1 MSESNGLNNPDTD
14 DVSTLIPLANSLA
27 GRRVQWAQLWS
38 VYLQAIG
45 GTGRVALLAG
55 EPGVGK
61 SRLLNELAAQ
71 SEKVGAVVLRGSA
84 SNGEH
89 MPEYLPFLEALGRSF
104 RLISDRELQHLV
116 GGSASILLDLF
127 PDLETRLQQGA
138 LTNTPKDQVRF
149 RLHEAIGGYLIALAT
164 KSPVVMILDDLQWAD
179 AASLDLLQALA
190 AWQQTAALSIVGS
203 YRSDELERNPALDRI
218 LVDLN
223 RERRLAVIAIPA
235 LDIEELADLVLYRI
249 GAPLNAAGLTFLQ
262 ELSEG
267 NPFFA
272 EELLRAWAEDGS
284 LSQTSA
290 GWVLR
295 TEHANSFPDGISG
308 AIRRRLDGID
318 SATLTLLRVAAVYG
332 RTFSTDVLASA
343 ASADLE
349 AIEGQLE
356 GASRRL
362 LVSLDGRGHGTFTHR
377 LIREYLYREL
387 TPAGRRRLHAAIG
400 EALEA
405 KWKIEPEQSLTELVS
420 HLELGEAGSR
430 GVYYARLAADRALR
444 SFAPTDALRFL
455 ENALAMSELDSPR
468 RGDLLLSSVEAAI
481 LAGSEDTIEA
491 ACAAAR
497 AWFSSVQDPLG
508 VARIDRL
515 RTHAD
520 GGRVV
525 LATAHQELEA
535 VFEAVGAD
543 SRVAATAVGRRY
555 FQRAWLAIMEGAWED
570 AARTLGMGPPFAI
583 PFGGEPLSTLSRLPR
598 GFTAFQ
604 QGRYVEAIDEWQ
616 RATSSMSFPE
626 EVLTPLQ
633 LSLYSML
640 SLGLAKLGR
649 VDEAHR
655 YRNELLAKSKGLAA
669 PAPFAKSAL
678 TLVVLSFLHMDE
690 PDPIQ
695 DRYSSLL
702 EMRGEIHWV
711 LVDRVLGLLDLAR
724 HDWPAAHNHLISAE
738 ATARDEGFRPE
749 LAYTLLARAKLEFA
763 RGGRGSTL
771 RGHGLMQDAKVLFA
785 ELGMTG
791 AQAEA
796 ESGFG
801 TLGATNESHGL
812 SAREANVLRLV
823 AAGHSNRRIAVA
835 LSLSEKTVAN
845 HMTNIFNKIGV
856 SNRAGAAGFAHRE
869 GIV

>member
-1 MSESNGLNNPDTD
+1 MSAGNGLNNPDAD
-14 DVSTLIPLANSLA
+14 EVSTLIPVANSLA
-27 GRRVQWAQLWS
+27 GRRAQWARLWS
-38 VYLQAIG
+38 AYLQAIG

-55 EPGVGK
+55 EPGIGK
-61 SRLLNELAAQ
+61 SRLLNELAAHA
-71 SEKVGAVVLRGSA
+71 EKVGAIVLRGSA
-84 SNGEH
+84 SNSEQ
-89 MPEYLPFLEALGRSF
+89 MPEYLPFLEALGQSF
-104 RLISDRELQHLV
+104 RLVGDTDLHHLV
-116 GGSASILLDLF
+116 GPNASILLDLF
-127 PDLETRLQQGA
+127 PDLEARLQHGI

-149 RLHEAIGGYLIALAT
+149 RLHEAIGGYLLALAT

-179 AASLDLLQALA
+179 AASLDLLHALA
-190 AWQQTAALSIVGS
+190 ARQQSATLSIVGS
-203 YRSDELERNPALDRI
+203 YRSDELERNPALDRV

-223 RERRLAVIAIPA
+223 RERRVAVIAVPA
-235 LDIEELADLVLYRI
+235 LNLEELADLVVYRI

-262 ELSEG
+262 ELSDG

-272 EELLRAWAEDGS
+272 EELLRAWAEEGS
-284 LSQTSA
+284 LCQTSA

-308 AIRRRLDGID
+308 AIRRRLDDID
-318 SATLTLLRVAAVYG
+318 SATLTILRVAAVYG
-332 RTFSTDVLASA
+332 RTFSTDVLAA
-343 ASADLE
+343 AAAADLE

-356 GASRRL
+356 GASHRL
-362 LVSLDGRGHGTFTHR
+362 LISLDGRGHGAFTHR
-377 LIREYLYREL
+377 LVREYLYREL

-405 KWKIEPEQSLTELVS
+405 KLKVEPEESLTDLVS

-430 GVYYARLAADRALR
+430 GAYYAGLAADRALR
-444 SFAPTDALRFL
+444 SFAPTEALRFL

-468 RGDLLLSSVEAAI
+468 RGDLLLSRVEAAI
-481 LAGSEDTIEA
+481 LAGSDDTIEA
-491 ACAAAR
+491 SCAAAR

-508 VARIDRL
+508 MARVDRL
-515 RTHAD
+515 RTHAN
-520 GGRVV
+520 GGRVA
-525 LATAHQELEA
+525 LAAARQELEA

-543 SRVAATAVGRRY
+543 SRESASAVACRY
-555 FQRAWLAIMEGAWED
+555 IRRAWLAVLEGAWED
-570 AARTLGMGPPFAI
+570 AARTLGMGPPFAM
-583 PFGGEPLSTLSRLPR
+583 PLGGEPLSALTGLPR
-598 GFTAFQ
+598 GFAAFQ
-604 QGRYVEAIDEWQ
+604 QGRYGEAIGEWQ
-616 RATSSMSFPE
+616 RATSSMSLPE
-626 EVLTPLQ
+626 EILTPVQ
-633 LSLYSML
+633 LSLDSML
-640 SLGLAKLGR
+640 SLGLSKLGR
-649 VDEAHR
+649 FDEAHR
-655 YRNELLAKSKGLAA
+655 YRNELLAKSRSLAA
-669 PAPFAKSAL
+669 TAPLAKSAL
-678 TLVVLSFLHMDE
+678 TLVVLSFLHLDE
-690 PDPIQ
+690 PDPVQ
-695 DRYSSLL
+695 NCYSRLL

-724 HDWPAAHNHLISAE
+724 RDWPAAHTHLISAE

-771 RGHGLMQDAKVLFA
+771 RGNGLRQDAMMLFA
-785 ELGMTG
+785 ELDMSG
-791 AQAEA
+791 ARAEA

-801 TLGATNESHGL
+801 MLGATNEPHGL

-823 AAGHSNRRIAVA
+823 AAGHSNRRIAMA